1 MSGPSKGAKTTNHGQ
16 GGPAEAHQADPAHDD
31 VDYGKVVG
39 VGVVSLIIFA
49 ISIFWAYSIM
59 NGKIESTEAKTGKAR
74 EFDRTRSE
82 IGIVDQVPF
91 AADKRLPKWKAERAR
106 VLSSY
111 GWVDRGKGT
120 VHIPI
125 EEAMAKVAAGTM
137 PAGAP
142 K

>member
-1 MSGPSKGAKTTNHGQ
+1 MSGSSGSPSNNPHKPTSPAASGQ
-16 GGPAEAHQADPAHDD
+16 DD

-39 VGVVSLIIFA
+39 VGVASLLIFA
-49 ISIFWAYSIM
+49 LSIAWAGHLFHS
-59 NGKIESTEAKTGKAR
+59 KVRDTEAETGRAR
-74 EFDRTRSE
+74 EFDRTRQE

-91 AADKRLPKWKAERAR
+91 VADKRLPQWRAERAQA
-106 VLSSY
+106 LSSY

-125 EEAMAKVAAGTM
+125 EEAMAKVAAGAM

>member
-1 MSGPSKGAKTTNHGQ
+1 MSEPKNTGHGNT
-16 GGPAEAHQADPAHDD
+16 PHSAAAEGHDD
-31 VDYGKVVG
+31 VDYGKVIG
-39 VGVVSLIIFA
+39 VGVVSLILFA
-49 ISIFWAYSIM
+49 LSIWWSAIILR
-59 NGKIESTEAKTGKAR
+59 GKTETIEAKTGHAR
-74 EFDRTRSE
+74 TFDMTRTE

-91 AADKRLPKWKAERAR
+91 VSDKRLPQWRKERR
-106 VLSSY
+106 EHLETY
-111 GWVDRGKGT
+111 GWVDRGKGV

>member
-1 MSGPSKGAKTTNHGQ
+1 MSGSPSSKPHNPAASGQ
-16 GGPAEAHQADPAHDD
+16 DD

-39 VGVVSLIIFA
+39 VGVASLIIFA
-49 ISIFWAYSIM
+49 LSIAWSGHLFHS
-59 NGKIESTEAKTGKAR
+59 KVRDTEAETGRAR
-74 EFDRTRSE
+74 EFDRTRHE

-91 AADKRLPKWKAERAR
+91 VSDKRLPEWRAERAK

-111 GWVDRGKGT
+111 GWVDRSKGT
-120 VHIPI
+120 VRIPI
-125 EEAMAKVAAGTM
+125 EEAMAKVAAGAM